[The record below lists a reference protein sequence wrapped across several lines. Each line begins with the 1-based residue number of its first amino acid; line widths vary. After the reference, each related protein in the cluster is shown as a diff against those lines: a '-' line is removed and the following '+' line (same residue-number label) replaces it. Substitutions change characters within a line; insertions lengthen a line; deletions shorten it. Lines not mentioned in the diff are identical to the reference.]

1 MDRSAVIKLVAE
13 AHVQDT
19 NGVWTT
25 TTVEREVFCQVNSVS
40 RSEFFEAGRNGMN
53 PEYEFT
59 MFEGDYRGERLCIYQ
74 GNQYAIY
81 RTYMVRN
88 DTIELYVIRKGGTNE

>member
-1 MDRSAVIKLVAE
+1 
-13 AHVQDT
+13 
-19 NGVWTT
+19 
-25 TTVEREVFCQVNSVS
+25 
-40 RSEFFEAGRNGMN
+40 MN